1 MNSIDITSEEPHEE
15 DVNDLLQHKDF
26 GSVLRKARETA
37 GLSTADVADK
47 LLISEDV
54 IKAIDNSQ
62 ADSLPAATFTQ
73 GYIRSYARML
83 NVDADDIINSYNQMV
98 PDSKQVVTPQ
108 SVLPHHRSLS
118 NAIFKFISISLLLI
132 AVVTVFTWLYQSDIK
147 FNTRSPVKSDA
158 TENASS
164 TVNEPVETSISDSGI
179 STTVDFIESPV
190 PVVEENSVPV
200 TQADTAV
207 INQQVT
213 SEEVSVVVEEP
224 VVSSPAKDE
233 LILTA
238 IEESWSEIE
247 DSEGNRLY
255 YQLLNKNKEVKLY
268 GTAPFTVFLGN
279 APQVRIEVNN
289 KIVDFEQLINRNSKI
304 AKIEI
309 DANSDVNR
317 SVNR

>member
-1 MNSIDITSEEPHEE
+1 MTNIDVTSEEPQE
-15 DVNDLLQHKDF
+15 DVVKDLSQHKDF
-26 GSVLRKARETA
+26 GSVLKKARESA
-37 GLSTADVADK
+37 GLATEDVADK

-54 IKAIDNSQ
+54 IKAIENSQ

-73 GYIRSYARML
+73 GYIRSYSRML

-98 PDSKQVVTPQ
+98 PDSKQVVMPQ

-118 NAIFKFISISLLLI
+118 NTIFKFISISLLLI
-132 AVVTVFTWLYQSDIK
+132 ALITVFTWLYQSDIK
-147 FNTRSPVKSDA
+147 FNTRTSVKSDA
-158 TENASS
+158 SEAVSS
-164 TVNEPVETSISDSGI
+164 TVNDARESITYDSGI
-179 STTVDFIESPV
+179 STTVGFTESPV
-190 PVVEENSVPV
+190 IDESSISASQSATEDISQ
-200 TQADTAV
+200 QAMAEAS
-207 INQQVT
+207 NAN
-213 SEEVSVVVEEP
+213 VEEP
-224 VVSSPAKDE
+224 VISPAAKDE

-238 IEESWSEIE
+238 IEESWSEIV
-247 DSEGNRLY
+247 DSQGNRLY

-268 GTAPFTVFLGN
+268 GIAPFTVFLGN

-309 DANSDVNR
+309 DANSGVNR